1 MKAPHRRCALACG
14 LAALLAVP
22 ATTAAAT
29 VEPPMTLPG
38 DAAASAVRAAPA
50 TWIVGARPSA
60 AARALAPR
68 FGARAIGPQG
78 TGGYVV
84 ARHRARA
91 FAAALRERG
100 VLTFA
105 EPDRYTS
112 VAQGVPDDPL
122 SAPPNGW
129 RAVVADPA
137 LTPPPVTPTSPLIAL
152 IDTQLLQAH
161 TEFAG
166 SNTRT
171 IQRFPVASAHGT
183 ATASVAAAPANGR
196 GIVGVWPNARALNI
210 PLPNG
215 DQIPCSASVNGIR
228 EAIKQGAA
236 VVNMSYG
243 SAVPCY
249 EEYVA
254 VQFAVKAGVVPVAAA
269 GNEGQD
275 GNPPEF
281 PASLPHVLTA
291 AAVGPDDRAVGFSN
305 ANAAIDLAA
314 PGVQIMTAVPP
325 ALDEQAPADGYMQQ
339 SGTSFSAPMVSAAVA
354 WVRAARPTLSADQ
367 VTQIIRLS
375 ARDVGGKGWE
385 PDTGFGVLSV
395 GRALV
400 LEAPAR
406 DQLEPNDDIA
416 WVNGDAFGAPN
427 PLTFDG
433 KTRARVRGLLDKF
446 EDPADLYRIRVRPHR
461 RAKVSADPRE
471 RSDDVVL
478 KIFRRNAKRLGSKPF
493 RRSAHKGRRTER
505 ITLRNAGRRPKTYY
519 VAVEVQGKRDLDA
532 SYTLRVG

>member
-1 MKAPHRRCALACG
+1 MKAPLRRGVLACG
-14 LAALLAVP
+14 LTVVLALP
-22 ATTAAAT
+22 ATAAAVT
-29 VEPPMTLPG
+29 PQPPMMLPG
-38 DAAASAVRAAPA
+38 DAAASAVRAAPS

-68 FGARAIGPQG
+68 FGARAIGPAG

-100 VLTFA
+100 LLFFA

-112 VAQGVPDDPL
+112 VHQGVPNDPL
-122 SAPPNGW
+122 SAPPNAW
-129 RAVVADPA
+129 RSVVADPA
-137 LTPPPVTPTSPLIAL
+137 LTPPPVTPTSPMIAL
-152 IDTQLLQAH
+152 IDTQMLQAH
-161 TEFAG
+161 TEFTG

-171 IQRFPVASAHGT
+171 LPRFPVASSHGT
-183 ATASVAAAPANGR
+183 ATASVAAAPVNGR

-215 DQIPCSASVNGIR
+215 DQIPCSASVNGIVD
-228 EAIKQGAA
+228 AIRQGAA
-236 VVNMSYG
+236 VINMSYG
-243 SAVPCY
+243 SAAPCY
-249 EEYVA
+249 QEYVA

-325 ALDEQAPADGYMQQ
+325 ALDEQAPADGYMVQ
-339 SGTSFSAPMVSAAVA
+339 SGTSFSAPMVAAAVA
-354 WVRAARPTLSADQ
+354 WVRAARPTLSPDQ
-367 VTQIIRLS
+367 VAQVIRLS
-375 ARDVGGKGWE
+375 ARDVGSKGWE
-385 PDTGFGVLSV
+385 PDTGFGVVSI
-395 GRALV
+395 GRALAYK
-400 LEAPAR
+400 APAR
-406 DQLEPNDDIA
+406 DNLEPNDDIP

-427 PLTFDG
+427 PLTFNG
-433 KTRARVRGLLDKF
+433 RKRVRLRGLLDKF
-446 EDPADLYRIRVRPHR
+446 EDPADVYRIRVRPHR
-461 RAKVSADPRE
+461 RVKISADPRE
-471 RSDDVVL
+471 RSDDVSL
-478 KIFRRNAKRLGSKPF
+478 KVFRKNAKGLDSRAF
-493 RRSAHKGRRTER
+493 RKSAHKGRRTER
-505 ITLRNAGRRPKTYY
+505 IVLRNSGRRPKIYY
-519 VAVEVQGKRDLDA
+519 VAVQVQGNRDLDA